1 MSQQEK
7 LQSSIETLK
16 ADIEA
21 ISVMAKDTN
30 QKYTAL
36 ETEKDENK
44 VEKELLI
51 LQIQQLQEE
60 LEEYY
65 LQAQQYKSEL
75 DDVNLK
81 TDTELKIA
89 NTKIRELS
97 ARPAYHQ
104 QSGTLKLMQLSD
116 KFNQVSDLKSNA
128 A

>member
-36 ETEKDENK
+36 ETEKGENK

-65 LQAQQYKSEL
+65 LQAQKYKSEL

-81 TDTELKIA
+81 TDTELKAA

-97 ARPAYHQ
+97 ARPANHQ
-104 QSGTLKLMQLSD
+104 QITTLKLMQLSD
-116 KFNQVSDLKSNA
+116 KFNQGSDLMSNA

>member
-7 LQSSIETLK
+7 LQSSIKTLK

-65 LQAQQYKSEL
+65 LQAQKYKSEL

-81 TDTELKIA
+81 TDTELKAA

-97 ARPAYHQ
+97 ARPANHQ
-104 QSGTLKLMQLSD
+104 QITTLKLMQLSD
-116 KFNQVSDLKSNA
+116 KFNQGSDLMSNA